1 MPRGCIITGDM
12 DGLDDT
18 GTARWLSEIRDP
30 RIEGMDGDV
39 FFVVSLYLLGR
50 MGQPGRSMMV

>member
-1 MPRGCIITGDM
+1 M

-39 FFVVSLYLLGR
+39 SSLCRYTRCGLY
-50 MGQPGRSMMV
+50 VDCKAI

>member
-1 MPRGCIITGDM
+1 M

-39 FFVVSLYLLGR
+39 SSSCRYTFWDEWANQE
-50 MGQPGRSMMV
+50 GQ